1 MKRLIYNAIRTPDG
15 TILTSRNRHDFKE
28 YTDANGKT
36 YMVDGGLEYIRRYVV
51 TPDAEE
57 LSVHL
62 EDGIEHYRNFVEWG
76 TYGKTGTEPL
86 HFVKLC
92 NMSNAHIEAI
102 LNDNLRIHP
111 NLKQAFENELEYRKR
126 TCLIIED

>member
-62 EDGIEHYRNFVEWG
+62 EDGIAIHLVISDHGRIRI
-76 TYGKTGTEPL
+76 
-86 HFVKLC
+86 
-92 NMSNAHIEAI
+92 SN
-102 LNDNLRIHP
+102 
-111 NLKQAFENELEYRKR
+111 
-126 TCLIIED
+126 